1 MLFKSWLLPQHFVTT
16 LQTHHND
23 ITRCEYLMH
32 IYTTQ
37 CSITD
42 KSKSHRQIYNRSL
55 YCFNLL
61 FSSGKSRWLWKEP
74 VAGWLW
80 EEPVVEWCG
89 KWSCRQRQL
98 RHMRCPK
105 WPLSA
110 WTQVSSLV
118 CHWSMIHHAL
128 TLLELTLCLNQLHSQ
143 IDFFCISLGSAV
155 TFFRWSGQIY
165 SRLVSS
171 FLRSLCT
178 KTYWNRFMCRNF
190 IVVVILCA
198 CFRRQPECQ

>member
-1 MLFKSWLLPQHFVTT
+1 MLLKSWLLPQHFVTT

-61 FSSGKSRWLWKEP
+61 FSSGKSRWLWKEL

-80 EEPVVEWCG
+80 KEPVVKWCA
-89 KWSCRQRQL
+89 KWSRKC
-98 RHMRCPK
+98 HMRSSK

-128 TLLELTLCLNQLHSQ
+128 LELTPCLNQLLSQ
-143 IDFFCISLGSAV
+143 IDFFCILLGSAV
-155 TFFRWSGQIY
+155 TLLRWSGQIC
-165 SRLVSS
+165 SQLVSS

-178 KTYWNRFMCRNF
+178 KNYWNPFYFWPSYSKNKKGDVF
-190 IVVVILCA
+190 
-198 CFRRQPECQ
+198 FGT